1 MGTTGRRPKANKV
14 WHDHKRSQ
22 LMLDHSMEAIGRREM
37 GAETLIEELNLLWE
51 PIRPYL
57 ARQIEE
63 LYGRRDGHILE
74 MGPFSGL
81 IFALARRNVG
91 QSFSIAA
98 FPKTVIPLYRSEV
111 QKHGLE
117 GRVRIIES
125 DSTLSNVGK
134 GSVDLAIFRG
144 ALFFPS
150 LFQVD
155 FSVIYG
161 TLSTEGI
168 AFIGGGFGKY
178 TPPEV
183 ISQIGKHSEQL
194 NAAMGRVRITVE
206 SVRNQLRSSA
216 LEEKCEI
223 TTEGGLWVVLRK

>member
-1 MGTTGRRPKANKV
+1 
-14 WHDHKRSQ
+14 
-22 LMLDHSMEAIGRREM
+22 METD
-37 GAETLIEELNLLWE
+37 TLIEALNLLWE

-63 LYGRRDGHILE
+63 LYRRRDGHILE

-81 IFALARRNVG
+81 LFELARRNIG

-98 FPKTVIPLYRSEV
+98 FPQAAIPLYRSEAK
-111 QKHGLE
+111 KHGLE
-117 GRVRIIES
+117 DRVRIIES
-125 DSTLSNVGK
+125 DSSLSNIGE

-144 ALFFPS
+144 ALFFPG

-155 FSVIYG
+155 FSAIDW

-183 ISQIGKHSEQL
+183 IDQIGKRSEQL
-194 NAAMGRVRITVE
+194 NAAMGKVKVAVE
-206 SVRNQLRSSA
+206 SVRDQLRSSG
-216 LEEKCEI
+216 LEKKCEI
-223 TTEGGLWVVLRK
+223 TTEGGLWVLLRK

>member
-1 MGTTGRRPKANKV
+1 
-14 WHDHKRSQ
+14 
-22 LMLDHSMEAIGRREM
+22 METDI
-37 GAETLIEELNLLWE
+37 LIEELNLLWE

-63 LYGRRDGHILE
+63 LYGRRDGQILE

-81 IFALARRNVG
+81 IFELARRNIG
-91 QSFSIAA
+91 QSFSIAV
-98 FPKTVIPLYRSEV
+98 FPRATIPLYRLEA

-117 GRVRIIES
+117 DRVRIIES
-125 DSTLSNVGK
+125 DHTLSNVGA
-134 GSVDLAIFRG
+134 SSIDLAIFRG
-144 ALFFPS
+144 ALFFPN

-155 FSVIYG
+155 FSAIYR
-161 TLSTEGI
+161 TLRTDGV

-183 ISQIGKHSEQL
+183 ISPIGKRSEQL

-206 SVRNQLRSSA
+206 SVSDQLRSSR
-216 LEEKCEI
+216 LEDKCEI
-223 TTEGGLWVVLRK
+223 TTEGGLWVLMRK